1 MPASLETELR
11 RQRERNR
18 ILIITYVYNAVFGR
32 PIPNKV
38 LAETSLY
45 RDYRYYKRVRNS
57 LIKDRLIA
65 LCDSTKNVKIT
76 DKGRRVVVRLLTGR
90 DVSPDIPLSRIVT
103 EFYPFAVLR
112 ISDRDREAL
121 LATFL
126 LMYADAVGDSS
137 KSYHDEIL
145 RLAKEDIENDAM
157 DERMRKTSY
166 IVSYNTDLNQAK
178 NNLITTKGYALIRK
192 WSYLP
197 ILYYTFR
204 KLPRLARFLSKTY
217 YNLTNRDFK
226 NLLLSIV
233 AVSLLTL
240 PYLPNYLSPQDLLIF
255 LLIEGGALIFL
266 GVIIGS
272 LYFIIY
278 SPIIIYA
285 IKIVFKLLW
294 KRLRNSRNSS

>member
-65 LCDSTKNVKIT
+65 LCDSAKNVKIT
-76 DKGRRVVVRLLTGR
+76 NKGRRVVVRLLTGR
-90 DVSPDIPLSRIVT
+90 DASPDIPLSRIVT

-178 NNLITTKGYALIRK
+178 NNLITTEGYALIRK
-192 WSYLP
+192 WSYLL

>member
-11 RQRERNR
+11 RRRERNR

-65 LCDSTKNVKIT
+65 LCDSAKNVKIT
-76 DKGRRVVVRLLTGR
+76 NKGRRVVVRLLTGR
-90 DVSPDIPLSRIVT
+90 DASPDIPLSRIVT

-178 NNLITTKGYALIRK
+178 NNLITTEGYALIRK
-192 WSYLP
+192 WSYLL

-255 LLIEGGALIFL
+255 LLIEGGVLIFL
-266 GVIIGS
+266 GAIIGS